1 MPPAPAVNFVTTCAT
16 RNRRSGAARGGAA
29 GMAVPARAIARVT
42 SRHAWYR
49 DGRSKPVQQLRGAA
63 RAQGLV
69 VVVASFAVVADRQ
82 CLDSELDLEDAV
94 GERVLRHESELRPD
108 LLERHA
114 VVGLLRRAGLYVHRR
129 TGHELTDQLA
139 HLAEGAV
146 LALVADV
153 EDLPARGVRRCLQA
167 GDDRVGTVFDVDE
180 RAPLGSAEDRDRALT
195 NRFGREEI
203 HDEVEAGP
211 RREPVEG
218 PEAQRGGA
226 EDIGRG

>member
-1 MPPAPAVNFVTTCAT
+1 MP
-16 RNRRSGAARGGAA
+16 
-29 GMAVPARAIARVT
+29 
-42 SRHAWYR
+42 
-49 DGRSKPVQQLRGAA
+49 
-63 RAQGLV
+63 
-69 VVVASFAVVADRQ
+69 
-82 CLDSELDLEDAV
+82 
-94 GERVLRHESELRPD
+94 RHESELRPD
-108 LLERHA
+108 LLERDA
-114 VVGLLRRAGLYVHRR
+114 VVGLLRRPGLDVHRR
-129 TGHELTDQLA
+129 AGHELTDQLA

-153 EDLPARGVRRCLQA
+153 EDLPPRGVRRCLQA

-226 EDIGRG
+226 EDIGRGGHEHALGIRLRARVHRHRRGLGVLVEEPVGVAVDRAARREHEPRDAEPAGHFSDHRRGVEVDLERELLVHVA